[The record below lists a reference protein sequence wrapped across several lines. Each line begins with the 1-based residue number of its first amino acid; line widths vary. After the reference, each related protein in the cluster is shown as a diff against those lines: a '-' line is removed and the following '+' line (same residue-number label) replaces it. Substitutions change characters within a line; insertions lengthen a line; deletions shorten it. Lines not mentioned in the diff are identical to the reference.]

1 MWVSQGSRSLLSAC
15 CGLLV
20 PLATSGCC
28 LQHEQLITGHKRH
41 QLCWFGLLP
50 LYCIS
55 SLHGRLRSER
65 MSMRSCL
72 NAGCMTLYCRL
83 QSERMS
89 VGRKKQQIAA
99 LDQAVHQA
107 RHDYNQ
113 KFMALAKLKE
123 ECIAQEPQPQKVG
136 PQPQCWLAESG
147 KEIVFGAIALA
158 LCLPAAPSK
167 SDK

>member
-1 MWVSQGSRSLLSAC
+1 MS
-15 CGLLV
+15 
-20 PLATSGCC
+20 
-28 LQHEQLITGHKRH
+28 
-41 QLCWFGLLP
+41 
-50 LYCIS
+50 LYC
-55 SLHGRLRSER
+55 G
-65 MSMRSCL
+65 
-72 NAGCMTLYCRL
+72 L

-136 PQPQCWLAESG
+136 SQPQCWVA
-147 KEIVFGAIALA
+147 GASREVVSRAAALV
-158 LCLPAAPSK
+158 LCLLVVQSK
-167 SDK
+167 SDKSGAAGRQMADCCVLNPPLPDVFFIV

>member
-1 MWVSQGSRSLLSAC
+1 MW
-15 CGLLV
+15 
-20 PLATSGCC
+20 C
-28 LQHEQLITGHKRH
+28 L
-41 QLCWFGLLP
+41 GLLP
-50 LYCIS
+50 LHCIS
-55 SLHGRLRSER
+55 SLHRRLHSESN
-65 MSMRSCL
+65 SMRSRP
-72 NAGCMTLYCRL
+72 NPGCTSLCCRL

-136 PQPQCWLAESG
+136 SQPLCWLADRS
-147 KEIVFGAIALA
+147 KEVVPGAVSRFSVFLQHRRSLTSKGWQASRR
-158 LCLPAAPSK
+158 PTAAY
-167 SDK
+167 